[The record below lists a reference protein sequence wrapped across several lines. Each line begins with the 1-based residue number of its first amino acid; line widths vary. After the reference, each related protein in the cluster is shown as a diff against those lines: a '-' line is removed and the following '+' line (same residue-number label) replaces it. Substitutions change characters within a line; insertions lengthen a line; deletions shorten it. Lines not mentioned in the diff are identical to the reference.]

1 MSRRIAIIATG
12 VLAVAA
18 LILIAAYSTSPEYT
32 VLYRD
37 LAPDDASEMT
47 KRLDELK
54 IAYRLAED
62 GTAIEVPNKDVYQ
75 ARMELAARGLPKG
88 GGVGFEIFDRS
99 SFTATEFTQKMNYLR
114 ALQGELARTIV
125 ELSQVEGARV
135 HLVIPEEELF
145 LEKQNPPTASVV
157 LKLAPGA
164 RLTDAQVNGIVHL
177 VAGSVEGLLPEH
189 ITVLD
194 VNGNMLWNGSK
205 LADDGLVGLSTGQ
218 LEAKAQYE
226 RMLEES
232 LESMLARVLGYNKAV
247 VRVHAELDFDRHEET
262 SETYQ
267 PVIGDAGIPISQS
280 TYQETSDDGTVLGGG
295 AAGGAVPTY
304 QSSSSSG
311 TGSRYSRTES
321 QVEYEVNKTVS
332 HRVHA
337 PGKVTRLSV
346 AVLVDAAAA
355 AKVDA
360 ITQVVT
366 MAAGIDPRRGDQV
379 VVEAM
384 DFSAASQTAD
394 GFVTDGQQ
402 EAAGAKPGVASLL
415 VKYGVPLGIG
425 LFVLIIAIIVIR
437 SISRPHVVVEPE
449 MAGRRVDEVL
459 RAESPLEDVA
469 ATREP
474 SEAGDDEK
482 RRLRAELEDMARRN
496 PKDLARILESWIREE

>member
-37 LAPDDASEMT
+37 LAPEDASEMT

-54 IAYRLAED
+54 IPYKLTED
-62 GTAIEVPNKDVYQ
+62 GTAIEVPSKDVYQ
-75 ARMELAARGLPKG
+75 ARMDLAARGLPKG
-88 GGVGFEIFDRS
+88 GGVGFEIFDKS

-125 ELSQVEGARV
+125 ELSPVEGARV

-164 RLTDAQVNGIVHL
+164 SLTAAQVSGIVHL

-205 LADDGLVGLSTGQ
+205 FADDGLAQLSTGQ

-226 RMLEES
+226 RTLEES
-232 LESMLARVLGYNKAV
+232 LESMLVRVLGYNKAV
-247 VRVHAELDFDRHEET
+247 VRVHAELDFDRREET

-267 PVIGDAGIPISQS
+267 PVVGESGIPRSQT
-280 TYQETSDDGTVLGGG
+280 TYQETSDNGTASGGDV
-295 AAGGAVPTY
+295 AAGGVPTY
-304 QSSSSSG
+304 QSPVGSG
-311 TGSRYSRTES
+311 LGSRYSRTES
-321 QVEYEVNKTVS
+321 QIEYEVNKTVS
-332 HRVHA
+332 HRVQA

-355 AKVDA
+355 DKIDT

-384 DFSAASQTAD
+384 DFSRESETD
-394 GFVTDGQQ
+394 SGFVTDGQQ
-402 EAAGAKPGVASLL
+402 AAEAKLGVAS
-415 VKYGVPLGIG
+415 VMMKYGVPLSIG
-425 LFVLIIAIIVIR
+425 LFVLIITIVVIR
-437 SISRPHVVVEPE
+437 SLSRPHVVVEPQ

-459 RAESPLEDVA
+459 QAEGPLEEVA
-469 ATREP
+469 AARGTLDPE
-474 SEAGDDEK
+474 EE
-482 RRLRAELEDMARRN
+482 RRRRIRSELEQMAKNN
-496 PKDLARILESWIREE
+496 PKDLARILESWMREE